1 MKRWFAVLLL
11 VAACSTLFASVALA
25 KNADKSDPYRFRG
38 GAVSPQG
45 FQWRGGGYFF

>member
-1 MKRWFAVLLL
+1 MKRLFAVLLL

-25 KNADKSDPYRFRG
+25 KNADRADSARFNG
-38 GAVSPQG
+38 GAVTPQG